1 MAIKV
6 LIADDHGVV
15 RRGLRLLLEQ
25 YPELLVIGEAANGR
39 DAVIMAA
46 KLSPQIVIMDVG
58 MPLLNGI
65 EAAGQILAASSHPGI
80 ILATAVALEESPK
93 ASIERPSRNF
103 CTSAQLV
110 RIHRLLPRSTSRS
123 E

>member
-65 EAAGQILAASSHPGI
+65 EAAEQILKVNSKTGI
-80 ILATAVALEESPK
+80 IILTMHADESYLLRALNVGVK
-93 ASIERPSRNF
+93 GY
-103 CTSAQLV
+103 
-110 RIHRLLPRSTSRS
+110 LLDRKSVV
-123 E
+123 